1 MDSVLCNVIFAGEE
15 CDTAPGL
22 HVFGNSKRKETVK
35 IMLIKSWENK
45 IDTVD
50 FRKVSKSFMKLLSSV
65 FVFMNVMIS
74 VI

>member
-15 CDTAPGL
+15 CDSAPGL
-22 HVFGNSKRKETVK
+22 HVFGNSKRKTVK

-45 IDTVD
+45 IDVVD
-50 FRKVSKSFMKLLSSV
+50 FTKATKSFMKLLSSV
-65 FVFMNVMIS
+65 FVFMNVIIS